1 MNIFSMDSM
10 LGRFLYW
17 IADIFIL
24 NILWTIFSLPI
35 FTIGASTTA
44 LYYSMMQRQRRDESY
59 IHKNFIK
66 AFKENFKQSTILW
79 LIMILVALVL
89 FADLRIGLF
98 FNINQNLLI
107 GKIFIVVSVILMIP
121 YLFVLLYIFP
131 IQAKFENTIKDNL
144 KNAILM
150 AIGHLGY
157 TLLLL
162 MIVATFVVLTL
173 FSRAFIGVE
182 ILFGVGLYAY
192 LTSNVYITIFRK
204 HLPDELEEDL
214 EAIGY
219 KHKRDR

>member
-10 LGRFLYW
+10 LGRVLYW

-24 NILWTIFSLPI
+24 NILWIIFSLPI

-182 ILFGVGLYAY
+182 ILFVVGFYAY

>member
-24 NILWTIFSLPI
+24 NILWIIFSLPI

-107 GKIFIVVSVILMIP
+107 GKTFIVVSVILMIP

>member
-10 LGRFLYW
+10 LGRVLYW
-17 IADIFIL
+17 IAYIFIL
-24 NILWTIFSLPI
+24 NILWIIFSLPI

-182 ILFGVGLYAY
+182 ILLGVGLYTY

>member
-24 NILWTIFSLPI
+24 NILWSIFSLPI

-44 LYYSMMQRQRRDESY
+44 LYYSMMQRQRRDEGY

>member
-10 LGRFLYW
+10 LGRVLYW

-24 NILWTIFSLPI
+24 NILWIIFSLPI

-173 FSRAFIGVE
+173 FSRTFIGVE
-182 ILFGVGLYAY
+182 ILLGVGLYAY

>member
-24 NILWTIFSLPI
+24 NILWIIFSLPI

-182 ILFGVGLYAY
+182 ILLGVGLYAY

>member
-10 LGRFLYW
+10 LGRVLYW

-24 NILWTIFSLPI
+24 NILWIIFSLPI

-182 ILFGVGLYAY
+182 ILLGVGLYAY

>member
-10 LGRFLYW
+10 LGRVLYW

-24 NILWTIFSLPI
+24 NILWIIFSLPI

>member
-24 NILWTIFSLPI
+24 NILWIIFSLPI

-173 FSRAFIGVE
+173 FSRTFIGVE
-182 ILFGVGLYAY
+182 ILLGVGLYAY

>member
-24 NILWTIFSLPI
+24 NILWIIFSLPI

-44 LYYSMMQRQRRDESY
+44 LYYSMMQRQRRDEGY

-66 AFKENFKQSTILW
+66 ALKENFKQSTILW

>member
-24 NILWTIFSLPI
+24 NILWIIFSLPI

-182 ILFGVGLYAY
+182 ILLGVGLYAY

-204 HLPDELEEDL
+204 HLPDELEKDL

>member
-1 MNIFSMDSM
+1 MDSM

-24 NILWTIFSLPI
+24 NILWIIFSLPI

-182 ILFGVGLYAY
+182 ILLGVGLYAY

>member
-10 LGRFLYW
+10 LGRVLYW

-24 NILWTIFSLPI
+24 NILWIIFSLPI

-182 ILFGVGLYAY
+182 ILLGVGLYAY

-219 KHKRDR
+219 KHKSDR

>member
-24 NILWTIFSLPI
+24 NILWIIFSLPI

-66 AFKENFKQSTILW
+66 AFKDNFKQSTILW

-182 ILFGVGLYAY
+182 ILLGVGLYAY

>member
-24 NILWTIFSLPI
+24 NILWIIFSLPI